1 MCWNIWKRKSKKNQQ
16 SYKRLNDIRIFLHFL
31 NSKNSD
37 NKLSAWILAGIL
49 ILENQKNGS
58 VAMLKGVMLMSPK
71 DNVQLIVSIKKRL
84 IGYFIEARIINQYFL
99 NDFSII
105 YFKRIL
111 RKKTIRDLEQ
121 GNQLILGNNQIF
133 TNGFIRQEK
142 SSVNL
147 YVNSIELKKYKLSK
161 RMMIGKTM
169 SGQHR
174 IFRKSD

>member
-1 MCWNIWKRKSKKNQQ
+1 
-16 SYKRLNDIRIFLHFL
+16 
-31 NSKNSD
+31 
-37 NKLSAWILAGIL
+37 
-49 ILENQKNGS
+49 
-58 VAMLKGVMLMSPK
+58 MSPK

-99 NDFSII
+99 NDISII

-121 GNQLILGNNQIF
+121 GNQLILGNNLIF

-174 IFRKSD
+174 IFGKSDQPFT

>member
-1 MCWNIWKRKSKKNQQ
+1 MHTLNKRK
-16 SYKRLNDIRIFLHFL
+16 
-31 NSKNSD
+31 
-37 NKLSAWILAGIL
+37 
-49 ILENQKNGS
+49 GS
-58 VAMLKGVMLMSPK
+58 TAMLKGVMLMSPK

-84 IGYFIEARIINQYFL
+84 IGYFIEAHIINQYFL

-121 GNQLILGNNQIF
+121 GNQLILGNNLIF

-174 IFRKSD
+174 IFGKSDQPFT

>member
-1 MCWNIWKRKSKKNQQ
+1 MMHTLSKRK
-16 SYKRLNDIRIFLHFL
+16 HG
-31 NSKNSD
+31 
-37 NKLSAWILAGIL
+37 SA
-49 ILENQKNGS
+49 
-58 VAMLKGVMLMSPK
+58 AMLKGVMLMGPK
-71 DNVQLIVSIKKRL
+71 HNVQLIVSIKKKL

-99 NDFSII
+99 NDLSII

-111 RKKTIRDLEQ
+111 RKKTFRNLEQ

-169 SGQHR
+169 SRQHR
-174 IFRKSD
+174 IFRKSDQNKLRQSA